1 MQGGFKTILD
11 ECDLRGVELGKA
23 KLNGVSLIAADLSAA
38 NLVCADLE
46 NALLSS
52 AILRYMSR
60 FSPAFWPLPWRRL
73 TLAHAC
79 IVVDDAYAYSDA
91 RMMEVDARGAD
102 MQKSCLHRVNLNQAR
117 LVGAKVLGS
126 SWKEVLP
133 RPRSRDTPNCAPAH
147 LHALAD
153 RTLQGKGSES
163 LPDHLTN
170 FCEVQRNAGG
180 RHPRGLDA
188 QRRYD
193 GP

>member
-52 AILRYMSR
+52 AILRYMCR
-60 FSPAFWPLPWRRL
+60 LSPAFLPLPWHRL
-73 TLAHAC
+73 TSAHAC
-79 IVVDDAYAYSDA
+79 IVVDDACAYSDA

-102 MQKSCLHRVNLNQAR
+102 MQKCCLHRVNLDQAC

-133 RPRSRDTPNCAPAH
+133 RPRSLDTPNCAPRRGAPAH
-147 LHALAD
+147 LLPLAD
-153 RTLQGKGSES
+153 RG
-163 LPDHLTN
+163 
-170 FCEVQRNAGG
+170 QRVAA
-180 RHPRGLDA
+180 RPSD
-188 QRRYD
+188 
-193 GP
+193 